1 MKRTVFLILA
11 IGFHLASSCTSSQS
25 EKVEKTTD
33 PKVPLET
40 SSPTKTT
47 PITMTPT
54 IQSYIESI
62 SGDIQAIPEDRK
74 KELKKLALYIKTK
87 KKTGEDANLIF
98 ICTHNSR
105 RSHMSQLWASTAAA
119 YYGVSEGIHT
129 YSGGTEV
136 TAFNPRAVAA
146 MERAGFIFEKPVG
159 DNPSY
164 IAKFAADGPEFSCW
178 SKKYDDP
185 ANPQENFAAIMTCSE
200 ADKNCPFIPGASL
213 RSPIKYEDP
222 KEFDGTP
229 DEQKAYDERCRQIA
243 SEMFF
248 LMSEVSA

>member
-1 MKRTVFLILA
+1 MK
-11 IGFHLASSCTSSQS
+11 
-25 EKVEKTTD
+25 KTTFLLALCITIFLNSCKNKNSSTEIIGET
-33 PKVPLET
+33 PKET
-40 SSPTKTT
+40 PSSGSLNF
-47 PITMTPT
+47 INMTASLT
-54 IQSYIESI
+54 SYVESI
-62 SGDIQAIPEDRK
+62 LPEISAIPEDRQ

-87 KKTGEDANLIF
+87 KSTGEEANLVF

-105 RSHMSQLWASTAAA
+105 RSHMSQLWASAAA
-119 YYGVSEGIHT
+119 NYYGIEKGIHT

-146 MERAGFIFEKPVG
+146 MERAGFIFEKPEG
-159 DNPSY
+159 ENPRY
-164 IAKFAADGPEFSCW
+164 VAKLSANGPEFPCW

-213 RSPIKYEDP
+213 RTPINYEDP

-229 DEQKAYDERCRQIA
+229 EEQKAYDERCRQIA
-243 SEMFF
+243 TEMFF
-248 LMSEVSA
+248 LMSQVNA

>member
-1 MKRTVFLILA
+1 MNKITFLLALCTIL
-11 IGFHLASSCTSSQS
+11 FNSCETKNTSS
-25 EKVEKTTD
+25 ETIGET
-33 PKVPLET
+33 PKET
-40 SSPTKTT
+40 SSNGSLAAN
-47 PITMTPT
+47 TMTANLN
-54 IQSYIESI
+54 SYVESI
-62 SGDIQAIPEDRK
+62 LPEINSISEDRQ

-87 KKTGEDANLIF
+87 KSTGEEANLVF

-105 RSHMSQLWASTAAA
+105 RSHMSQLWASAAA
-119 YYGVSEGIHT
+119 NYYGVDHGIYT

-146 MERAGFIFEKPVG
+146 MERAGFLFEKQEG
-159 DNPSY
+159 ENPRY
-164 IAKFAADGPEFSCW
+164 LAKLSENGAEFPCW

-229 DEQKAYDERCRQIA
+229 EEQKAYDERCRQIA
-243 SEMFF
+243 TEMFF
-248 LMSEVSA
+248 LMSQVKA